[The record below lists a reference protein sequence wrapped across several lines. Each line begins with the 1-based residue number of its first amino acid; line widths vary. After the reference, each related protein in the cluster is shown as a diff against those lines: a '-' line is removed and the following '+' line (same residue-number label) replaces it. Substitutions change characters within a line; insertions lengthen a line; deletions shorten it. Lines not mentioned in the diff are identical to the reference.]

1 MNDFFLLA
9 LTLVSSV
16 LAAYGSLLFI
26 DRDGHPAQY
35 GLGAIVFTVA
45 NAINIAVGL
54 HIGDLVLVSSQAGLM
69 WFTLPMYE
77 NKRFSMVCSGGF
89 IALIC
94 ILGVAKNFH
103 FTASYLGAACS
114 IIAISGAWFMS
125 RGKFTPMAWCWLI
138 ADLGF
143 IVVAVLN
150 KLPMLGVLALVFVY
164 HSSLRLLGYKRTG
177 LFTFVK

>member
-1 MNDFFLLA
+1 M
-9 LTLVSSV
+9 

-26 DRDGHPAQY
+26 DRANHPAQY
-35 GLGAIVFTVA
+35 DLGAMVFTVA
-45 NAINIAVGL
+45 NIINICVGI

-69 WFTLPMYE
+69 YFTLPMYK
-77 NKRFSMVCSGGF
+77 NKVFSMICSVGA
-89 IALIC
+89 ITLMY
-94 ILGVAKNFH
+94 LLSVAESFH

-125 RGKFTPMAWCWLI
+125 KCKFTPMAWCWLI
-138 ADLGF
+138 ADIGF

-150 KLPMLGVLALVFVY
+150 HLPMLGVLAMVFVY

-177 LFTFVK
+177 LFSFAR